1 MAETKAVPPGKI
13 ESALDRATHHPIT
26 LFVESVNTE
35 PHIEM
40 GLERRKTTIDA
51 EISVQ
56 QIKTMIEE
64 LQKHIEHMPHR
75 GAIRIRFTGRIFM

>member
-1 MAETKAVPPGKI
+1 MKPIPNAKVSTAIDK
-13 ESALDRATHHPIT
+13 ATHHPIT
-26 LFVESVNTE
+26 LYVEHVNTE
-35 PHIEM
+35 PKVEL

-56 QIKTMIEE
+56 QIKQMIEE
-64 LQKHIEHMPHR
+64 LQNHIEALPNR